1 MHAEKYFGFV
11 HLNIFFQYFDIIGM
25 IEIKLNDQILKR

>member
-11 HLNIFFQYFDIIGM
+11 HLPKKFQYFDIIGM
-25 IEIKLNDQILKR
+25 MEIKLHDQILKR